1 MISHTKTVQ
10 VEIVLGA
17 IRSHTSGK
25 THDSLYSF
33 RADLKVVNVAVENN
47 NQTLISAQL
56 YSYKKRPT
64 QATLVIGIIL

>member
-10 VEIVLGA
+10 AEIVLGA
-17 IRSHTSGK
+17 TRSHTSSK